1 MEYGKRLTE
10 LAPSDSVE
18 GFFILKSAVSKLTA
32 NGNPFLNAVISDVS
46 GSMDAKVWN
55 YGGPIGAADDGK
67 IVKIRGTVSEYR
79 GSLQMTV
86 ERIRLAQRND
96 VYSLAELVPCAP
108 LDAEDAYNEIAAVV
122 ASMEDNDYRH
132 LCEEM
137 LRRHGEQFRVIPA
150 AKSVHHGFINGLLM
164 HTGNMLKIAECV
176 ASIYAETVDR
186 DLLLAGTL
194 LHDFGKAA
202 EFDFSDLGLVTDYS
216 IKGKLLGHLTMG
228 AEEVGE
234 VGKAL
239 ELPTEKIVLL
249 QHMILSH
256 HGEPEFGAA
265 VRPQCAE
272 SDLLSMI
279 DLIDSRMEIYRETF
293 QTVPSGSFSGKVFAL
308 ERSIYHHKKQN

>member
-1 MEYGKRLTE
+1 MEYGKHLTD
-10 LAPSDSVE
+10 LIPGDSVE
-18 GFFILKSAVSKLTA
+18 GFYVLKSAVSKLTA

-79 GSLQMTV
+79 GSLQMTI
-86 ERIRLAQRND
+86 ERIRLAQNND
-96 VYSLAELVPCAP
+96 VYSLSDLVPCAP
-108 LDAEDAYNEIAAVV
+108 INSDDAYAEIENIV
-122 ASMEDNDYRH
+122 ASMHDEDYRR
-132 LCEEM
+132 LCGEM
-137 LRRHGEQFRVIPA
+137 LRRHGEKFREIPA
-150 AKSVHHGFINGLLM
+150 AKSVHHSFINGLLM
-164 HTGNMLKIAECV
+164 HTGNMLKIAQCV
-176 ASIYAETVDR
+176 ADIYEEIVDR

-194 LHDFGKAA
+194 LHDFGKEA
-202 EFDFSDLGLVTDYS
+202 EFDFSELGLVTEYS

-234 VGKAL
+234 IGKAL
-239 ELPTEKIVLL
+239 GTPQEKVILL

-265 VRPQCAE
+265 VHPQCAE

-293 QTVPSGSFSGKVFAL
+293 QTVPAGSFSGKVFAL
-308 ERSIYHHKKQN
+308 ERSIYNHKK